1 MLNINIMTLEQQL
14 LAEIKERQEKLEK
27 LQGVSPKLQ
36 ALESLLQECQVVCNE
51 FGMQDLFTSLL
62 GNFTVT
68 PVPPNKTPSAPQPQN
83 LLQPPVPTLSDKETK
98 IIRLELKTFLDYEG
112 QRLNDKTAK
121 ELLIKKLEEVG
132 KQQLLAEVDLDD
144 KDNFLTEAKKLITLA
159 KEEDLTVA
167 KEEDL
172 TVAKEEDLTVAKEE
186 DLTVAKEED
195 LTVAKEEDLTVA
207 KEEDLTPTVNNP
219 APLEE
224 VKEEE
229 GLNPKDAAKSAL
241 VQNTINGF
249 YGTVDRDGIANVENK
264 ECALVRYPQETLLT
278 PLSELKLIQPA
289 IIKPTPKV
297 EEEIKE
303 EEVVSDMTPQ
313 ELGMWN
319 ALLAAGFTATELSA
333 MATDKETLEGFNSI
347 NGSSLTALPIAEL
360 YEYTMGVGRI
370 E

>member
-36 ALESLLQECQVVCNE
+36 ALESLLQECQGVCNE

-68 PVPPNKTPSAPQPQN
+68 PAPPNKTPSAPQPQN

-121 ELLIKKLEEVG
+121 ELLIKKLEEIG

-144 KDNFLTEAKKLITLA
+144 KDNFLTEAKKLITL
-159 KEEDLTVA
+159 
-167 KEEDL
+167 
-172 TVAKEEDLTVAKEE
+172 
-186 DLTVAKEED
+186 AKEED

-249 YGTVDRDGIANVENK
+249 YGTVEQDGTIANVENE

-278 PLSELKLIQPA
+278 PLIELTLIQSA
-289 IIKPTPKV
+289 IIKPTQEIKEEEV
-297 EEEIKE
+297 KEEEIKE